1 MLGGAGRLEWRVVD
15 NVTLRVSLACVDAGE
30 GWLAVGLGQQ
40 MAGSVVVIA
49 RPGTARRLQGQG
61 TPAVAQYALGAGSEG
76 GVAAQL
82 LQDQSGVSDASVVR
96 EGGAIVLAFSA
107 SSLGGEAL
115 NTSGADSIVLAHG
128 PGADQL
134 LSHGESSRARQVLT
148 VDWTRDYVAETQAPS
163 PAPTQT
169 AVPSTAPFRGVTV
182 TRAGDATGVKLA
194 VSIAAVALLFGGA
207 VLAVR
212 LGQDMQQDSEQ
223 EQRPELALVSA
234 PLAVARDSPEG
245 PRVRM
250 WPR

>member
-15 NVTLRVSLACVDAGE
+15 DATLRISLACVDAGE
-30 GWLAVGLGQQ
+30 GWLAVGLGQR

-61 TPAVAQYALGAGSEG
+61 TPAVAQYALEAGPEGA
-76 GVAAQL
+76 VAAQL

-134 LSHGESSRARQVLT
+134 LPHGGSSRARQVLT
-148 VDWTRDYVAETQAPS
+148 VDWTRDYAAETQAPS
-163 PAPTQT
+163 PAPTQS
-169 AVPSTAPFRGVTV
+169 ALPSTAPSRGVTV

-194 VSIAAVALLFGGA
+194 VSIGAVALLFGGA

-212 LGQDMQQDSEQ
+212 LGQDMRDSEQ
-223 EQRPELALVSA
+223 EQRPELAHVSA
-234 PLAVARDSPEG
+234 PLAVARDSPEA